1 MRKQADALMAD
12 FQALDERSRRLQSEV
27 KVVAGEAAK
36 LCRHQQQQQQQQEAG
51 YDNKHLSLEHITE
64 LLRSVGGDSTVI
76 IPYPVQLIKVK
87 DKGTSS
93 SSWLDWCR
101 CGCRRSRSPDDL

>member
-27 KVVAGEAAK
+27 KVVVGEAAK
-36 LCRHQQQQQQQQEAG
+36 LCRQQQQQRRQEAD
-51 YDNKHLSLEHITE
+51 YDSKHLSLEHITE
-64 LLRSVGGDSTVI
+64 LLRSVGGDNAVI
-76 IPYPVQLIKVK
+76 IPHPVQLIKVK